1 MSEDKFD
8 YEELGLMMGLEIHQQ
23 LDSQTKLF
31 CRCPNSLTDKDPE
44 RKIRYG
50 TGRFYVGRIGDRP
63 GRESK
68 RLRPGPEYDYGLRAG

>member
-31 CRCPNSLTDKDPE
+31 CRCPNSLTDKQPE
-44 RKIRYG
+44 
-50 TGRFYVGRIGDRP
+50 GRLER
-63 GRESK
+63 
-68 RLRPGPEYDYGLRAG
+68 RLRPTQSELGEIDRAAYEEFQRNL